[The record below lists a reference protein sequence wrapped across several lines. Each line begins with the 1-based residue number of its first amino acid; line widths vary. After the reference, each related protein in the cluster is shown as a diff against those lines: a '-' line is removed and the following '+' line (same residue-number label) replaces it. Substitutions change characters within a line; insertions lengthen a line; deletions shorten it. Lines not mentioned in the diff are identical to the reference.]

1 MKGWLVVLATALLL
15 AGCSNTAPQEIEDS
29 ATLPTV
35 QSPEQSVS
43 ALYDPENPIEKLT
56 DGAVKAYAP
65 KNGKTASVAAMG
77 KHLVLF
83 TEDTMTLL
91 RGERMTEIA
100 KAEIPGL
107 PLPNS
112 GMLQIKADGVAYY
125 DAKGKQIVFL
135 SQFFREVG
143 TFSLPA
149 EIIGD
154 VYLTPDWR
162 YVYYCSEAGV
172 HALDMDTGVSRL
184 LKAQSGDWQGISGGF
199 QNGAVLRCVLRQEN
213 GTDRTMLLSTQTGL
227 VLEEGEYATGLQ
239 GSGERYYLHLNGT
252 HIFGV
257 GEEQPREFL
266 PAGTGKVY
274 PFADSC
280 SAVQYTKLKN
290 GCRLDCYDV
299 ASGKRTA
306 SVELP
311 GITKISGVYSANG
324 AVLFTSGDTL
334 YRWEPEKSSVED
346 QRIYVVPRY
355 YYEKPDTAG
364 LAAIGQQLQ
373 ELESRFGV
381 EILYWNEVEELA
393 PWDYIFT
400 VEFLTEPY
408 SANISKLERALS
420 KFPEGFFQNAAQWTN
435 SGKLKILL
443 VRGIYAGVETEKYTS
458 ASGIQFT
465 ANGDA
470 YIALSVGEELERWFY
485 HEMGHLIDSRVLSTV
500 NTYSQWNSLNP
511 WDFKYDNDYEKNQ
524 ERTESKYLEGEK
536 RHFVDLYSM
545 SFAVEDR
552 SRIFEYAC
560 LPGNEEVFASK
571 YMQKKLKTVCE
582 GIRKAFGLK
591 EETYI
596 WEQYL
601 K

>member
-1 MKGWLVVLATALLL
+1 MLVVLATALLL
-15 AGCSNTAPQEIEDS
+15 AGCSNTATQEIEDS

-65 KNGKTASVAAMG
+65 KDGKTASVAAMG

-107 PLPNS
+107 PLPDS

-172 HALDMDTGVSRL
+172 HALDLDTGVSRL

-290 GCRLDCYDV
+290 GCRLDYYDIE
-299 ASGKRTA
+299 SGKRTA

-334 YRWEPEKSSVED
+334 YRWETALSSVED

-364 LAAIGQQLQ
+364 LAAIGKQ
-373 ELESRFGV
+373 LESLEERFGV

-393 PWDYIFT
+393 PWDYKFT
-400 VEFLTEPY
+400 AEFLTEPY
-408 SANISKLERALS
+408 SANIYKLERALS
-420 KFPEGFFQNAAQWTN
+420 KFPEGFFQKAAQWTN

-443 VRGIYAGVETEKYTS
+443 VRGIYAGVDTEKYTS
-458 ASGIQFT
+458 APGIQFT

-470 YIALSVGEELERWFY
+470 YIALSVGEELEQWLY
-485 HEMGHLIDSRVLSTV
+485 HEVGHLIDSRVLSTA
-500 NTYSQWNSLNP
+500 NTYSQWNKLNP

-560 LPGNEEVFASK
+560 MPGNEEVFASK

-582 GIRKAFGLK
+582 GIRKAFDLTGDS
-591 EETYI
+591 YI

>member
-1 MKGWLVVLATALLL
+1 MKRWLVVLATALLL

-56 DGAVKAYAP
+56 DGAVKAYMP
-65 KNGKTASVAAMG
+65 KDGKTVAVAAMG

-100 KAEIPGL
+100 KIQIEGL

-184 LKAQSGDWQGISGGF
+184 LKAQSGDWQGIVGGF
-199 QNGAVLRCVLRQEN
+199 LNGTVLRCVIRQEN
-213 GTDRTMLLSTQTGL
+213 KTDRVMLLSAETGTVL
-227 VLEEGEYATGLQ
+227 QEGEHVQSIRGSGDCYYIALEDDHVFGVLEE
-239 GSGERYYLHLNGT
+239 
-252 HIFGV
+252 
-257 GEEQPREFL
+257 QPKNLL
-266 PAGTGKVY
+266 PAGKGKLFPLPDVGG
-274 PFADSC
+274 
-280 SAVQYTKLKN
+280 AVQYTKLDS
-290 GCRLDCYDV
+290 GCRLDYYDIE
-299 ASGKRTA
+299 SGKRTA

-311 GITKISGVYSANG
+311 GIVKLSRVFGVNG

-334 YRWEPEKSSVED
+334 YRWETALSSVED
-346 QRIYVVPRY
+346 QRIYAVPRY
-355 YYEKPDTAG
+355 YYKKPDTAG
-364 LAAIGQQLQ
+364 LAAIGKQ
-373 ELESRFGV
+373 LESLEERFGV
-381 EILYWNEVEELA
+381 EILYWKEVEELA
-393 PWDYIFT
+393 PWDYKFT
-400 VEFLTEPY
+400 AEFLTEPY
-408 SANISKLERALS
+408 SANIYKLERALS
-420 KFPEGFFQNAAQWTN
+420 KFPEGFFQKTAQWTN

-443 VRGIYAGVETEKYTS
+443 VRGIYAGVDTEKYTS
-458 ASGIQFT
+458 APGIQFT

-470 YIALSVGEELERWFY
+470 YIALSVGEELEQWLY
-485 HEMGHLIDSRVLSTV
+485 HEVGHLIDSRVLSTA
-500 NTYSQWNSLNP
+500 NTYSQWNKLNP

-560 LPGNEEVFASK
+560 MPGNEEVFASK

-582 GIRKAFGLK
+582 GIRKAFDLTG
-591 EETYI
+591 ESYI

>member
-1 MKGWLVVLATALLL
+1 MKRWLVVLATALLL
-15 AGCSNTAPQEIEDS
+15 AGCSNTATQEIEDS

-56 DGAVKAYAP
+56 DGAVKAYMP
-65 KNGKTASVAAMG
+65 KDGKTVAVAAMG

-257 GEEQPREFL
+257 GQEQPREFL